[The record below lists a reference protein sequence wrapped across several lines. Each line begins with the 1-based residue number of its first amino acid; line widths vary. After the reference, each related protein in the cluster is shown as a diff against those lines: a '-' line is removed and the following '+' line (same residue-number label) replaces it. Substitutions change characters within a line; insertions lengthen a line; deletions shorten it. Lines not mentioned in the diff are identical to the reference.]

1 MLGLFV
7 IKFLI
12 GCFYRSVGLS
22 LVNGFFSSCD
32 VKRREI
38 CKKPSVVC
46 CYLSRTELRLRCPS
60 YVFKPVLD
68 FSQLDRVYTFTS
80 VPHLQ
85 LSKCFKSREHKKIF
99 ETVLFKKVAVSC
111 WKRFWSVA
119 VLWILVTCIL
129 NSW

>member
-38 CKKPSVVC
+38 YRKPPVVC

-85 LSKCFKSREHKKIF
+85 LSKCFKSREHTKTF
-99 ETVLFKKVAVSC
+99 ETVLFQESGCILLETV
-111 WKRFWSVA
+111 WSVA
-119 VLWILVTCIL
+119 VLWILVTCIFD
-129 NSW
+129 SW